1 MRAVLDIVRQEL
13 GPEAV
18 RELILGWLPGA
29 LAAAL
34 TLLVFY
40 GIWRVLLRVL
50 TEVFERVSLDPTA
63 SAFILSVARLGF
75 GVTALLTALSQLGVD
90 TTSVLASLGV
100 VGLTLGF
107 AAQDTLSNVIS
118 GLFIFWDRP
127 FVLGD
132 LVEVDGEYGRV
143 DSITL
148 RSTRL
153 VTPDGRMF
161 AIPNK
166 VIADAKVASYTNFP
180 NLRLEVPLT
189 VGVDSAIGDVRRAL
203 LSAVEGMDGFLEE
216 PAPVV
221 VIHALNDYNIEVL
234 LRAWIAD
241 ERAHIPMRFALRERV
256 LEAARAANIDMPFET
271 IALAPVEV
279 RQPAA
284 K

>member
-1 MRAVLDIVRQEL
+1 MSSLLEILRTEL
-13 GPEAV
+13 GPDAV
-18 RELILGWLPGA
+18 RQVFLDWVPGL
-29 LAAAL
+29 LAS
-34 TLLVFY
+34 LLSIAVFWV
-40 GIWRVLLRVL
+40 IWRVVQRVL
-50 TEVFERVSLDPTA
+50 TELFERVSLDRTA
-63 SAFILSVARLGF
+63 AAFIHSVTRFGF
-75 GVTALLTALSQLGVD
+75 FVVALLTALSQLGVD

-132 LVEVDGEYGRV
+132 LIEVDGEYGRV

-180 NLRLEVPLT
+180 NLRIEIPLT
-189 VGVDSAIGDVRRAL
+189 VGVDSNIGQVRQAL
-203 LSAVEGMDGFLEE
+203 LATVEGVEGFMTE

-221 VIHALNDYNIEVL
+221 VVEGLNDYNINVL
-234 LRAWIAD
+234 LRAWIHD
-241 ERAHIPMRFALRERV
+241 ERDHIRMRFALRERV
-256 LEAARAANIDMPFET
+256 LEAARAANIEMPYET
-271 IALAPVEV
+271 IALTPIEV
-279 RQPAA
+279 RQPA
-284 K
+284 